1 MASLLIVFESKYG
14 QCSKIA
20 EHIGET
26 ARARGH
32 AVRVRHVGDLR
43 GVTVPQHDAVAVV
56 APVYVG
62 RHPRSVLAFVRAHAK
77 ELDATLRSAFVSV
90 SNSAASG
97 DPLALRKARELAEA
111 CPALVG
117 WRPDVVAIAGGAIA
131 YPRYG
136 FITRFMMKRIARAN
150 GGPTD
155 VSRVHEL
162 TDWTQ
167 VDQDIASLLEP
178 LEGTAHPATLL
189 VEQPRA

>member
-1 MASLLIVFESKYG
+1 
-14 QCSKIA
+14 
-20 EHIGET
+20 
-26 ARARGH
+26 
-32 AVRVRHVGDLR
+32 
-43 GVTVPQHDAVAVV
+43 
-56 APVYVG
+56 
-62 RHPRSVLAFVRAHAK
+62 VLAFVRAHAK

-97 DPLALRKARELAEA
+97 DAVALRKARDLADA

-117 WRPDVVAIAGGAIA
+117 WHPDVVAIAGGAIA

-155 VSRVHEL
+155 VRRVHEL
-162 TDWTQ
+162 TDWAQ
-167 VDQDIASLLEP
+167 VDKDVVSLLEP
-178 LEGTAHPATLL
+178 LEGTAQAAPPI

>member
-1 MASLLIVFESKYG
+1 MASILVVFESKYG

-32 AVRVRHVGDLR
+32 LVRVLHVADLG
-43 GVTVPQHDAVAVV
+43 GVEVPRYDAVAVV

-62 RHPRSVLAFVRAHAK
+62 RHPRSVVAFVRARAK

-97 DPLALRKARELAEA
+97 DPVALRKARDLAEA

-162 TDWTQ
+162 TDWAQ
-167 VDQDIASLLEP
+167 LDKDIASLLEP
-178 LEGTAHPATLL
+178 LEGASRPATSL
-189 VEQPRA
+189 EQPRA

>member
-1 MASLLIVFESKYG
+1 MASVLVVFESKYG

-20 EHIGET
+20 EHIGEA

-32 AVRVRHVGDLR
+32 AVRVLHVGDVGGAQL
-43 GVTVPQHDAVAVV
+43 PQYDAVAVV

-62 RHPRSVLAFVRAHAK
+62 RHPRSVVAFVRAHAR
-77 ELDATLRSAFVSV
+77 ELGAVLRTAFVSV

-97 DPLALRKARELAEA
+97 DPVALRQARDLAEA
-111 CPALVG
+111 CPARVG
-117 WRPDVVAIAGGAIA
+117 WRPDVVALAGGAIA

-136 FITRFMMKRIARAN
+136 FITRFMMKRIARGN

-162 TDWTQ
+162 TDWAQ
-167 VDQDIASLLEP
+167 VDKDVASLLEP
-178 LEGTAHPATLL
+178 LDGTAQPEASR
-189 VEQPRA
+189 EQPHA